1 MINDYGYHGRRS
13 KGILRDQ
20 RAGSLNKSK
29 RSEYTFC
36 NNPWVFVCLFV
47 CVLKPYPVCLER
59 LEDAVTIHEPL
70 FVCSCSSTLSW
81 FVWSVQ
87 KSLLVCL
94 SVFFN
99 LILFGLERLEDRAE
113 PIWRGLHTGSTLR
126 PPVASK
132 LPWTPPIYWV
142 TALVYS
148 STVYLALRAAK

>member
-1 MINDYGYHGRRS
+1 M
-13 KGILRDQ
+13 
-20 RAGSLNKSK
+20 SLS
-29 RSEYTFC
+29 
-36 NNPWVFVCLFV
+36 LFV
-47 CVLKPYPVCLER
+47 CVLQPYPVCLAR
-59 LEDAVTIHEPL
+59 LEDTVTIHEL
-70 FVCSCSSTLSW
+70 LVFCLCSSTLSW
-81 FVWSVQ
+81 FVWKVSVIR

-94 SVFFN
+94 FIFFN

-132 LPWTPPIYWV
+132 LPQTPPIYWV